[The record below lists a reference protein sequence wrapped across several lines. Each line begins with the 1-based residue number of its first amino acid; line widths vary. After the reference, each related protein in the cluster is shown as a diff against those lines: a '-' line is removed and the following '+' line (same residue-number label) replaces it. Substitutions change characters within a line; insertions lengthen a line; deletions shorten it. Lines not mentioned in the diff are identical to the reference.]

1 MDDVYGQL
9 RRDFRD
15 FIDADLAASTYAKKL
30 EAALEG
36 AYDPDKDIVKDVRLA
51 VDVQDLQVR
60 CILRVGLI
68 SRAPSS
74 TDRCTGLQCRSVPPP
89 DS

>member
-1 MDDVYGQL
+1 MEDVYGEL
-9 RRDFRD
+9 RRDFGH
-15 FIDADLAASTYAKKL
+15 FIDADLQASTYAKKL

-60 CILRVGLI
+60 WCIERG
-68 SRAPSS
+68 
-74 TDRCTGLQCRSVPPP
+74 
-89 DS
+89 